1 MRVRLCTYMCTQQL
15 GDKEDTPGR
24 ASLERPRTR
33 EPTTMPLRPGHTWSL
48 RLVLATTSSDD
59 DNCQHTRVIN
69 GLCGERRCSH
79 VAHRAQRMDH
89 GIKRAPIYCLLSRR
103 RISTA
108 PRARAVLARDVRV
121 TTIRAHQKEEAEDLA
136 CQTHADAAAA
146 EPVLPLESRPH
157 RRPQHATPARAHDA
171 HVGRGAGASGQP
183 CDHPGVQRPAD
194 AVSVGPAAVERQR
207 PERRPAAEDL
217 RPIGARANCLRSRG
231 GRRRERPPRG
241 RPYTRGGDCGSSPHG
256 ADRRS
261 ARPQRRGSCG

>member
-1 MRVRLCTYMCTQQL
+1 MVVAACRVGRRVGTTHHTSAHSTPPLTPCKGLWRCTVQPRPQRAYRGWIMESNARLSIAY
-15 GDKEDTPGR
+15 
-24 ASLERPRTR
+24 
-33 EPTTMPLRPGHTWSL
+33 W
-48 RLVLATTSSDD
+48 
-59 DNCQHTRVIN
+59 
-69 GLCGERRCSH
+69 
-79 VAHRAQRMDH
+79 
-89 GIKRAPIYCLLSRR
+89 SRR

-146 EPVLPLESRPH
+146 EPVLPLESRPQ

-171 HVGRGAGASGQP
+171 HVGRGAGASRQP
-183 CDHPGVQRPAD
+183 GDHPGVQRPAD

-217 RPIGARANCLRSRG
+217 RPICARANCLRSRG
-231 GRRRERPPRG
+231 GRRLERPPRG

-261 ARPQRRGSCG
+261 APPQRRGSCG